1 MYQQALLSWGNLQ
14 YEESQMVA
22 VAGGDWRAVLD
33 QATSHFREA
42 GCNEADIRG
51 APQMLSLALMCAVH
65 LRLGPHQQSGQEDCQ
80 SAKDRASLC
89 RARLIGCNLFR
100 QPMSFVARTGARL
113 L

>member
-33 QATSHFREA
+33 EATAHFREA

-51 APQMLSLALMCAVH
+51 ACLRTHIAIVFSCDGTALLADQSSTC
-65 LRLGPHQQSGQEDCQ
+65 SGQHTADIYR
-80 SAKDRASLC
+80 D
-89 RARLIGCNLFR
+89 
-100 QPMSFVARTGARL
+100 MSTTALTVHHL
-113 L
+113 